1 VATAGAGIILVRAD
15 MLVLVGMAF
24 LAATLLPPWR
34 WRPWLVAG
42 VLTGVL
48 AGPMYVGYAFTHK
61 DPFYPGTYGA
71 TVNRNLEFPE
81 RMGEPG
87 FPSAE
92 AYAANWAAGPTISPL
107 TYFFGYHTPLQF
119 VSYSVR
125 GFGRIFSDIL
135 FKDQRAVLVLFA
147 TGLALLL
154 LTRRWLVPLGLLVA
168 LLPFYAFL
176 AGVPN
181 QWVFAPRYAH
191 HALPLAALAVGY
203 VFWIACSLPLRLARG
218 PVLRPRP
225 QPS

>member
-1 VATAGAGIILVRAD
+1 
-15 MLVLVGMAF
+15 
-24 LAATLLPPWR
+24 
-34 WRPWLVAG
+34 
-42 VLTGVL
+42 
-48 AGPMYVGYAFTHK
+48 
-61 DPFYPGTYGA
+61 
-71 TVNRNLEFPE
+71 
-81 RMGEPG
+81 MGQPG
-87 FPSAE
+87 FPSPE

-147 TGLALLL
+147 AGMALLL
-154 LTRRWLVPLGLLVA
+154 VTRRWLVPLGLLVA

-203 VFWIACSLPLRLARG
+203 VFWIACSLPLRLARR
-218 PVLRPRP
+218 PELRPRP